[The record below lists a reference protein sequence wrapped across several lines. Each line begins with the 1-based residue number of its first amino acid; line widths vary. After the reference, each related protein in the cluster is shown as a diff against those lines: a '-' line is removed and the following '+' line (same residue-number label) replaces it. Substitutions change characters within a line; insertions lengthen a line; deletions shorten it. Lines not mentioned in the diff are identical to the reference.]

1 LLAAVVN
8 RDVGDH
14 LKANAHATEG
24 METQIAMTRE
34 IEIEGKMIAELQA
47 NAWLQRQLL
56 SRLKEREVAIG
67 IELRQELA
75 KDGAQLADIE
85 NRISERLND
94 YEGLIRGRLMRPVLR
109 HLYMLAYVPR
119 SDADLKRWAEQASYE
134 LRLLQYHYDRRE
146 FPQAFLR
153 DWLAPTMKGDI
164 SKASADKILV
174 LLVRLG
180 FLDRR
185 DYLKPRPYV
194 VLSFSQELKNMIEH
208 WVELKSQSTE
218 APQRAAPIGPN
229 GSARRQPPA
238 ALALLFIAALAAG
251 WFLSAESTYRDQPP
265 STRLADA
272 VSELDAWRPKSP
284 ILVVDAESELSAW
297 KRG

>member
-1 LLAAVVN
+1 
-8 RDVGDH
+8 
-14 LKANAHATEG
+14 
-24 METQIAMTRE
+24 MTRE
-34 IEIEGKMIAELQA
+34 SEIAGKMIAELA
-47 NAWLQRQLL
+47 GNAWLQHQLL
-56 SRLKEREVAIG
+56 SRLEEREAAIRM
-67 IELRQELA
+67 EMRQELA
-75 KDGAQLADIE
+75 RDGEQPADIE

-119 SDADLKRWAEQASYE
+119 TDADLERWAEHASYE
-134 LRLLQYHYDRRE
+134 LRLLQYHYERKE

-153 DWLAPTMKGDI
+153 DWFAPTMKGDI

-194 VLSFSQELKNMIEH
+194 VLSFGQELKDMIEH
-208 WVELKSQSTE
+208 WVEMKSPPAV
-218 APQRAAPIGPN
+218 APKRVSAIRSN
-229 GSARRQPPA
+229 GSARAQAPA
-238 ALALLFIAALAAG
+238 ALALLFVTALAAAS
-251 WFLSAESTYRDQPP
+251 FSASSSYWGQQSTIQ
-265 STRLADA
+265 LVDA
-272 VSELDAWRPKSP
+272 ASELDAWRPKFP
-284 ILVVDAESELSAW
+284 ILVADAASELSVW